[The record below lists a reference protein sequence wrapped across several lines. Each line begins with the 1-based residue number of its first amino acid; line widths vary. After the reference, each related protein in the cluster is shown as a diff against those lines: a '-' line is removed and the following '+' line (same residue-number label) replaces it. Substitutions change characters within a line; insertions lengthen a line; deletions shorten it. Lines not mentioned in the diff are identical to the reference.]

1 MERVTIAGVEGGP
14 VNTTTTYQV
23 EGMTCDHCVRAVTG
37 ELLLLP
43 GVQRVDVDLESGAVT
58 VISDNPLDRAEVAE
72 AVDEAGYALAEGS

>member
-1 MERVTIAGVEGGP
+1 M
-14 VNTTTTYQV
+14 NTMTTYQV

-43 GVQRVDVDLESGAVT
+43 GVQRVDVDLGSGAVT
-58 VISDNPLDRAEVAE
+58 VTSDNPLDRTDVAE